1 MSEISWLP
9 ESMWYI
15 IPILASI
22 TMAATQALKTK
33 FEMNSVWTQVTSWV
47 ISIALAVISW
57 FIGIAPVGEPTWLS
71 LIILGLFT
79 GLTSNGL
86 FDLKT
91 IREWIEKLFSL
102 KPKV

>member
-33 FEMNSVWTQVTSWV
+33 FSMNSVWTQVTSWV
-47 ISIALAVISW
+47 ISVVLAVGGY
-57 FIGIAPVGEPTWLS
+57 FCGFAPVGQPAWAS
-71 LIILGLFT
+71 LIALGLFT
-79 GLTSNGL
+79 GLVSNGL

-102 KPKV
+102 KPKA

>member
-33 FEMNSVWTQVTSWV
+33 FSMNSVWTQVTSWV
-47 ISIALAVISW
+47 ISIVLSVGGW
-57 FIGIAPVGEPTWLS
+57 YLGIAPVGEPVWVS
-71 LIILGLFT
+71 LIALGLMT
-79 GLTSNGL
+79 GLISNGL

-102 KPKV
+102 KPKA

>member
-22 TMAATQALKTK
+22 TMAGTQALKTK
-33 FEMNSVWTQVTSWV
+33 FSMNSVWTQVTSWI
-47 ISIALAVISW
+47 ISIVLSVGGW
-57 FIGIAPVGEPTWLS
+57 YLGIAPVGEPTWLS
-71 LIILGLFT
+71 LIALGLFT
-79 GLTSNGL
+79 GLVSNGL

-102 KPKV
+102 KPKA

>member
-33 FEMNSVWTQVTSWV
+33 FSMNSVWTQVTSWV
-47 ISIALAVISW
+47 ISIVLSVGGW

-91 IREWIEKLFSL
+91 ISEWIEKLFSL
-102 KPKV
+102 KPKE